1 LARRRKSSLAVTA
14 EQAQQA
20 LAFLVQEGKL
30 AASEVGKALVR
41 RERLIREVRELLA
54 HLGVDGI
61 EAGRTVRKRAVKAF
75 RAAERTSRPARK
87 RATHKI
93 TAATRKLYRLQGK
106 YMSAL
111 RPLSKEARTGIK
123 AIRKKSG
130 IDAAIK
136 AAKKRMT
143 G

>member
-1 LARRRKSSLAVTA
+1 MRRGSSYFREDEANLEKLGVEGLEAGKTVRRRAVRALRTA
-14 EQAQQA
+14 E
-20 LAFLVQEGKL
+20 K
-30 AASEVGKALVR
+30 
-41 RERLIREVRELLA
+41 
-54 HLGVDGI
+54 
-61 EAGRTVRKRAVKAF
+61 
-75 RAAERTSRPARK
+75 TSRPARK
-87 RATHKI
+87 RAKHKI

-111 RPLSKEARTGIK
+111 RPLSKGARAGIK

-136 AAKKRMT
+136 AAKKMT